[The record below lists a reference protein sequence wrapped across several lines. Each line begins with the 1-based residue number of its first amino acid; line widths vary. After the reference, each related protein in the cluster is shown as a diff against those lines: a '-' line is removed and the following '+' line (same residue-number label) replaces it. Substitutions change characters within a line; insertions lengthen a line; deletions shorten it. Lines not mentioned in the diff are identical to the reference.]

1 MFLPVLFVFFLHV
14 SMIREQAKL
23 SALGRKLYEKKYYVR
38 EVEIQFTFQNWSSRM
53 MYTRCIFGSSD
64 H

>member
-1 MFLPVLFVFFLHV
+1 MFLPVLFVFFLH
-14 SMIREQAKL
+14 AKL